1 MPPTVCREVATIE
14 EQGRGW
20 LQPEKVARLAESVRS
35 AGIAVLEGAIPTADL
50 DHLALRM
57 DFDSAHQV
65 VTSKWKERRGFGST
79 EDHDELEGGHAQQ
92 GLPRSAPWVLP
103 SIVSNPLIEQC
114 AIALLGPCYFQ
125 TNNGN
130 TNLPG
135 SGTQP
140 LHVVRPGPPSCC
152 CGAAP
157 SDRHPRR
164 TLAGTWTSR
173 ASRSRSV
180 ASASSSRC
188 GT

>member
-1 MPPTVCREVATIE
+1 MPPTVCREAATPE

-20 LQPEKVARLAESVRS
+20 LEPEKVARLAESVRS

-140 LHVVRPGPPSCC
+140 LHVVRPRPPL
-152 CGAAP
+152 AVAL
-157 SDRHPRR
+157 RR
-164 TLAGTWTSR
+164 LTGTPAGR
-173 ASRSRSV
+173 
-180 ASASSSRC
+180 
-188 GT
+188 